1 MSENTVNL
9 ALRRMGYGRDEATA
23 HGFRSSFST
32 IAHGSGKWRPEVVEV
47 QLAHKHGDATRL
59 AYDRGDF
66 LKERRDLMNWWADE
80 CEKMRIGADIVDIQ
94 RKSAA

>member
-9 ALRRMGYGRDEATA
+9 ALRRMGYSGDEATA

-66 LKERRDLMNWWADE
+66 LKERKDLMDWWAVE
-80 CEKMRIGADIVDIQ
+80 CENEDWCRCY
-94 RKSAA
+94 